1 MNMAVERNNGR
12 NVAVEIDIETN
23 IDNMDSILWKLKRK
37 QEGEFS
43 KGSN

>member
-1 MNMAVERNNGR
+1 MNIAVERNNGR
-12 NVAVEIDIETN
+12 NMAVQIETN

>member
-1 MNMAVERNNGR
+1 MA
-12 NVAVEIDIETN
+12 IDIETN

>member
-12 NVAVEIDIETN
+12 NMAVQIDIETN
-23 IDNMDSILWKLKRK
+23 IDNMDSILWKLQRK